1 MWDCLQPLDCN
12 TPGFPVNGSMCV
24 CVCVCAKSLQS
35 CLTLCNPKDCSLPV
49 SCVYGF
55 LQVRIL
61 VWVAVPS
68 SRGSSQPRDQTH
80 VSIFPELAGG
90 LFTTGATWEACPWI
104 YTAFLI
110 MEREGKRKLNIPFR
124 VLQRNWTNW
133 NQWFRNYGG
142 WVSFSLWDRRAC
154 WELRQVFWVCCNFET
169 EFLPSQET
177 SDFVL

>member
-1 MWDCLQPLDCN
+1 MDL
-12 TPGFPVNGSMCV
+12 

-49 SCVYGF
+49 SSVYGF

-61 VWVAVPS
+61 VWVAAPCSGDLPNPGIKPMSLYFLNWQVGSLSLVPPGKPVH
-68 SRGSSQPRDQTH
+68 GS
-80 VSIFPELAGG
+80 
-90 LFTTGATWEACPWI
+90 I

-110 MEREGKRKLNIPFR
+110 MEREGKRKPHIPFR

-133 NQWFRNYGG
+133 NQWFRNYEG

-177 SDFVL
+177 SDFVQLVRWGVPYYYW